1 MIPQRKFIKPSTQQ
15 SVTISNS
22 NLHFKILHN
31 IMNSAESYRLW
42 YAYNFLVTTLNK
54 KEKKMPKLKTHRS
67 AAKRY
72 KVTATG
78 KIMKRQAGIGHL
90 LQHKS
95 ASRKRRIFKMVGVSE
110 SHVALVSKELPYKK
124 YSR

>member
-1 MIPQRKFIKPSTQQ
+1 M
-15 SVTISNS
+15 
-22 NLHFKILHN
+22 LG
-31 IMNSAESYRLW
+31 LW
-42 YAYNFLVTTLNK
+42 YAWDFSKYTLNRK
-54 KEKKMPKLKTHRS
+54 GEKKMPKMKTHRS

-95 ASRKRRIFKMVGVSE
+95 GSRKRKIFKLVGVSE
-110 SHVALVSKELPYKK
+110 SHLRLVSHELPYKK

>member
-1 MIPQRKFIKPSTQQ
+1 MGFGMPII
-15 SVTISNS
+15 
-22 NLHFKILHN
+22 
-31 IMNSAESYRLW
+31 
-42 YAYNFLVTTLNK
+42 FLVTTLNK

-72 KVTATG
+72 KVSATG

-95 ASRKRRIFKMVGVSE
+95 SSRKRRIFKMVEVSE
-110 SHVALVSKELPYKK
+110 SHTALVSKELPYKK

>member
-1 MIPQRKFIKPSTQQ
+1 MEKSFIFEVLRNISVYLQISVFRNMII
-15 SVTISNS
+15 
-22 NLHFKILHN
+22 
-31 IMNSAESYRLW
+31 SAENYRLW
-42 YAYNFLVTTLNK
+42 YACNFLVTTLK
-54 KEKKMPKLKTHRS
+54 QKEKKMPKLKTHKS

-95 ASRKRRIFKMVGVSE
+95 SSRKRRIFKMVGVSE

>member
-1 MIPQRKFIKPSTQQ
+1 
-15 SVTISNS
+15 
-22 NLHFKILHN
+22 
-31 IMNSAESYRLW
+31 
-42 YAYNFLVTTLNK
+42 
-54 KEKKMPKLKTHRS
+54 MPKLKTHRS

-72 KVTATG
+72 KVTASG

-95 ASRKRRIFKMVGVSE
+95 VSRKRRIFKMVGVSE

>member
-1 MIPQRKFIKPSTQQ
+1 
-15 SVTISNS
+15 
-22 NLHFKILHN
+22 
-31 IMNSAESYRLW
+31 
-42 YAYNFLVTTLNK
+42 
-54 KEKKMPKLKTHRS
+54 MPKLKTHRA

-78 KIMKRQAGIGHL
+78 KIKKIQAGKGHL
-90 LQHKS
+90 HQHTS

>member
-1 MIPQRKFIKPSTQQ
+1 
-15 SVTISNS
+15 
-22 NLHFKILHN
+22 
-31 IMNSAESYRLW
+31 
-42 YAYNFLVTTLNK
+42 
-54 KEKKMPKLKTHRS
+54 MPKMKTHKS

-78 KIMKRQAGIGHL
+78 KIQRRHAGIGHL

-95 ASRKRRIFKMVGVSE
+95 GSRKRKIFGDLVISE
-110 SHVALVSKELPYKK
+110 THEKLVSKELPYKK

>member
-1 MIPQRKFIKPSTQQ
+1 
-15 SVTISNS
+15 
-22 NLHFKILHN
+22 
-31 IMNSAESYRLW
+31 
-42 YAYNFLVTTLNK
+42 
-54 KEKKMPKLKTHRS
+54 MPKLKTHKS

-95 ASRKRRIFKMVGVSE
+95 ESRKRKIFKMVTLSD
-110 SHVALVSKELPYKK
+110 SHLKLVSHELPYKK

>member
-1 MIPQRKFIKPSTQQ
+1 
-15 SVTISNS
+15 
-22 NLHFKILHN
+22 
-31 IMNSAESYRLW
+31 
-42 YAYNFLVTTLNK
+42 
-54 KEKKMPKLKTHRS
+54 MPKMKTHRS

-95 ASRKRRIFKMVGVSE
+95 GSRKRKIFKLVGVSD
-110 SHVALVSKELPYKK
+110 SHLKLVSNELPYKK

>member
-1 MIPQRKFIKPSTQQ
+1 MPMKR
-15 SVTISNS
+15 
-22 NLHFKILHN
+22 
-31 IMNSAESYRLW
+31 SYHRLGVL
-42 YAYNFLVTTLNK
+42 ARQNK
-54 KEKKMPKLKTHRS
+54 RRNEMPKLKTHRS

-72 KVTATG
+72 KVTASG

-95 ASRKRRIFKMVGVSE
+95 ASRKRRIFKMVDVSE
-110 SHVALVSKELPYKK
+110 SHTALVSKELPYKK

>member
-1 MIPQRKFIKPSTQQ
+1 
-15 SVTISNS
+15 
-22 NLHFKILHN
+22 
-31 IMNSAESYRLW
+31 
-42 YAYNFLVTTLNK
+42 
-54 KEKKMPKLKTHRS
+54 MPKMKTHKS

-78 KIMKRQAGIGHL
+78 KIERRHAGIGHL

-95 ASRKRRIFKMVGVSE
+95 GSRKRKIFGDILISQTHE
-110 SHVALVSKELPYKK
+110 DLISKELPYKK

>member
-1 MIPQRKFIKPSTQQ
+1 MPET
-15 SVTISNS
+15 NS
-22 NLHFKILHN
+22 LILN
-31 IMNSAESYRLW
+31 Q
-42 YAYNFLVTTLNK
+42 K
-54 KEKKMPKLKTHRS
+54 KEKKMPKMKTHRS

-78 KIMKRQAGIGHL
+78 KITRRKAGIGHL

-95 ASRKRRIFKMVGVSE
+95 ASRKRRLFSVEQISDAQVK
-110 SHVALVSKELPYKK
+110 LVSHELPYKK